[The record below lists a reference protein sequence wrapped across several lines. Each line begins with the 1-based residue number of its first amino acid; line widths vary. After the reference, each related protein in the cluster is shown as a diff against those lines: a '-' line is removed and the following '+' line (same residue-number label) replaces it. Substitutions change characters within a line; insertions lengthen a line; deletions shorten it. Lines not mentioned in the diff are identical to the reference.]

1 MSVAKIMNV
10 IVAVESASN
19 CRIDISMAVCTVYL
33 PKVVVPHVSAAAIG
47 TIAEMM

>member
-33 PKVVVPHVSAAAIG
+33 VVPHVSAAAIG